1 MRKLDLSFLSA
12 TDLWSGILRQMS
24 LRTQVFIC
32 VKVRQTSWTTSPKQF
47 VINDSFESLLLNLL
61 VIAGD
66 WSLAS
71 SQLLSVVF
79 TLAEFSC
86 FVGSLWPW
94 WSLWTVYT
102 LWTYYPLD
110 TLCSIESSRSSWS
123 DRSLRSIETVL
134 SDRALELTH
143 VL

>member
-61 VIAGD
+61 TIGSPRVTLIGIGKLLLVIGA
-66 WSLAS
+66 WLPVNF
-71 SQLLSVVF
+71 LV
-79 TLAEFSC
+79 
-86 FVGSLWPW
+86 
-94 WSLWTVYT
+94 
-102 LWTYYPLD
+102 
-110 TLCSIESSRSSWS
+110 LCSHWQNFPA
-123 DRSLRSIETVL
+123 SLGPCGPGGPCEPFIPCGPITPLIPYVPLNPRGPVGPTGP
-134 SDRALELTH
+134 
-143 VL
+143 